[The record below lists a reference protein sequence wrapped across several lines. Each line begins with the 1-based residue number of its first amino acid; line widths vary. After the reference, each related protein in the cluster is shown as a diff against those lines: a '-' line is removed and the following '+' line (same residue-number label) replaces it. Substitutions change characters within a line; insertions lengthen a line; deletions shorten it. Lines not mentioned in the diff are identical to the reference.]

1 MTHEDK
7 YQSDFKELMEM
18 GFTRQQ
24 VTEAL
29 KLTDGNKEHAINYL
43 FGGK

>member
-1 MTHEDK
+1 MTSEDK
-7 YQSDFKELMEM
+7 YENDMKELLDM

-29 KLTDGNKEHAINYL
+29 KICDGNKEHAINYL
-43 FGGK
+43 FGAK